1 MLSAVA
7 PLQAAGFGIFE
18 HGTKAMGM
26 SSAFTAQADD
36 PSAMFFNAAG
46 IAFQHERDFMLGVTY
61 IFSTEADFQG
71 AAPFP
76 GPNVSEEQEKLSA
89 FPPHFYWVEPINDRM
104 TFWPGHQ
111 RTVRSVNRVEG
122 RGHFHRSICQHL
134 RFPAGD

>member
-1 MLSAVA
+1 MMLKKRLVLGLGLAGLLLSAVA

-61 IFSTEADFQG
+61 IFSTEATFYG
-71 AAPFP
+71 SAPYH
-76 GPNVSEEQEKLSA
+76 GPNVSEEQEKLSEY
-89 FPPHFYWVEPINDRM
+89 PPHFYWV
-104 TFWPGHQ
+104 
-111 RTVRSVNRVEG
+111 
-122 RGHFHRSICQHL
+122 
-134 RFPAGD
+134 